1 MSMKIALF
9 TGGYS
14 NYPLERAFQ
23 RSMAM
28 TELNWVDLDHMR
40 MHRIWQEE
48 EQKESSN
55 YQEIIICRLLIM
67 FQKILALHIA

>member
-1 MSMKIALF
+1 
-9 TGGYS
+9 
-14 NYPLERAFQ
+14 
-23 RSMAM
+23 MAM